1 MASQLELSARA
12 ALCRQLAK
20 REPTNRVLWMAEA
33 ENWSRLSNEKL
44 RGEAEQKWGPHL
56 GEFAGAF
63 RKIVYQSRRSK
74 SRAKRGRECTAHRTQ
89 LLKVLSRASAPNNL
103 RPPVLHCR
111 LALSCPPAWQASYR
125 QQRRLGQ
132 FWINSRRAECRQLH
146 TLSGKESQQMTPR
159 RHVRRNWL
167 GPQVAIA

>member
-1 MASQLELSARA
+1 MRELRYADNSQSVSQQTGSSGWLRRKTGRVCRTRNFAARQSKNGDRILASLRARSARLSTNLGVARA
-12 ALCRQLAK
+12 A
-20 REPTNRVLWMAEA
+20 
-33 ENWSRLSNEKL
+33 
-44 RGEAEQKWGPHL
+44 
-56 GEFAGAF
+56 
-63 RKIVYQSRRSK
+63 RKG
-74 SRAKRGRECTAHRTQ
+74 GRECTAHRTQ

-125 QQRRLGQ
+125 RQLRLGQ